1 MIVSFITAFLFGTFS
16 VFGGR
21 LIYNNT
27 CKDLNDDEENNE
39 NYNNE
44 TNNSHKLNNN
54 ELNDNESILTLQNV
68 MDSLRIKL
76 SNNLLYTIREKN
88 ENSDDEKNEDEKD
101 DEKDEDGYNAD
112 IDGDKDVD
120 DDAQTEEEDT
130 EEETEI
136 NKKKTLFHF
145 LRIPFFS

>member
-1 MIVSFITAFLFGTFS
+1 MIVSFITAFIFGTFS

-39 NYNNE
+39 NQNNE
-44 TNNSHKLNNN
+44 NNNSH

-76 SNNLLYTIREKN
+76 SNNLLYTIKEKN
-88 ENSDDEKNEDEKD
+88 ENSDDEK
-101 DEKDEDGYNAD
+101 DEDKDGYHGD
-112 IDGDKDVD
+112 IDDDVLDVD
-120 DDAQTEEEDT
+120 DDVQTEEEDT

-136 NKKKTLFHF
+136 NDKKTLFYF
-145 LRIPFFS
+145 PRIPFFS

>member
-27 CKDLNDDEENNE
+27 CKDLSDDEENNE
-39 NYNNE
+39 NNNNE
-44 TNNSHKLNNN
+44 TNNPHKLNNN

-76 SNNLLYTIREKN
+76 SNNLLYTIKEKN
-88 ENSDDEKNEDEKD
+88 ENSDDEKDEH
-101 DEKDEDGYNAD
+101 EHGY
-112 IDGDKDVD
+112 DGDKDD
-120 DDAQTEEEDT
+120 EEHIDEDELTEEEDT

-136 NKKKTLFHF
+136 NNKKSLFYF
-145 LRIPFFS
+145 PRIPLFS